1 MIVLFFSF
9 TEKSAAKCNAT
20 FTSMKMVKKKYVW
33 IIKAFLSQHP
43 NCLEPC
49 PRYFCVL
56 SDTDG
61 LMKQSIT

>member
-1 MIVLFFSF
+1 
-9 TEKSAAKCNAT
+9 
-20 FTSMKMVKKKYVW
+20 MKMVKKKYVW

-49 PRYFCVL
+49 PKYFCVL

-61 LMKQSIT
+61 LMKQSITQSN